1 MKALKAFIFC
11 DHTLV
16 DVSAQLLSTVPVFQ
30 RSPRPQGIPSVVRK
44 PVSMQALERGTQQDV
59 E

>member
-1 MKALKAFIFC
+1 MRALRAFIFC

-16 DVSAQLLSTVPVFQ
+16 DVSARLMSTVPVFQ
-30 RSPRPQGIPSVVRK
+30 RSPRPEDIPSVVRK
-44 PVSMQALERGTQQDV
+44 PVSVQALERETQQGV